1 MTTNKNRNMNT
12 HFIKNLALVVAGL
25 LMTMSCSG
33 NTGTKEKE
41 VMEKNAKVLIVFFSH
56 AGENYAVGN
65 IKVGNT
71 KLVADEIQKVT
82 GGDEF
87 EIVAERNYDMPYG
100 SLTKLAREEQERN
113 EKPAFKGEVKDIDQ
127 YSTVFIGGPV
137 WWGTYPQVMFSF
149 FDKYNL
155 NGKTI
160 IPFTTHEGS
169 GLGNVVEDLKKLYP
183 NATFKEAFSIYGHET
198 RNDLSKVNKWI
209 KSLGY

>member
-25 LMTMSCSG
+25 LMTISCSG

-100 SLTKLAREEQERN
+100 SLTKLAREEQGHLQKCVVALIN
-113 EKPAFKGEVKDIDQ
+113 LP
-127 YSTVFIGGPV
+127 
-137 WWGTYPQVMFSF
+137 F
-149 FDKYNL
+149 F
-155 NGKTI
+155 
-160 IPFTTHEGS
+160 
-169 GLGNVVEDLKKLYP
+169 
-183 NATFKEAFSIYGHET
+183 
-198 RNDLSKVNKWI
+198 R
-209 KSLGY
+209 

>member
-1 MTTNKNRNMNT
+1 MNT

-25 LMTMSCSG
+25 LMTISCSG
-33 NTGTKEKE
+33 NTGTKEKK

-56 AGENYAVGN
+56 AGDNYAVGN

-71 KLVADEIQKVT
+71 KLVANEIQKET

-87 EIVAERNYDMPYG
+87 EIVAERNYDLPYG
-100 SLTKLAREEQERN
+100 SLTKLAKEEQERN

-149 FDKYNL
+149 FDKYDL

-183 NATFKEAFSIYGHET
+183 NATFKKSFSIYGYET

>member
-1 MTTNKNRNMNT
+1 MNT